1 MQNPPRR
8 NEIAIHLIVI
18 LLFMIA
24 TVGSARSVLHGW
36 IALAYI
42 PTYAIGSITVVVT
55 SIIILVR
62 DPYFKFKKLLLV
74 FAFILVLSAFVV
86 QGDNGDVSGTYYQG
100 KEYSAYNHI
109 DYDGLPVAPYIP
121 RKFSDAGHVLFFGSG
136 IANMTLMIVFASS
149 KRRKSIML

>member
-8 NEIAIHLIVI
+8 SEIATHLTAV
-18 LLFMIA
+18 LLFTIA

-42 PTYAIGSITVVVT
+42 PAYAIGFIAVLVT
-55 SIIILVR
+55 SIIIFAR
-62 DPYFKFKKLLLV
+62 DPFFRFKKLLLV
-74 FAFILVLSAFVV
+74 FAIIFVVSAFVI
-86 QGDNGDVSGTYYQG
+86 QGDNGDVSGTYYQE
-100 KEYSAYNHI
+100 KEYSAYNHV

-149 KRRKSIML
+149 KRRKSIMI